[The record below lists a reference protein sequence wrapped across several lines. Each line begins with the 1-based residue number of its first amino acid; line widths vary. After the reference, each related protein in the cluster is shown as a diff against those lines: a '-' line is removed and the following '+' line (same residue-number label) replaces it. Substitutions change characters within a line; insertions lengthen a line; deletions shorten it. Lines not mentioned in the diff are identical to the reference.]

1 MYHYI
6 WERPNWTEFRWQT
19 DKLLLL
25 LGECRLLQGK
35 LLSKVADLGFS
46 LGHQA
51 QAEILAEETLKTAA
65 IEGETLDMKAV
76 RSSVARKLGLPT
88 AGLPVD
94 RHVDG
99 LVSVLL
105 DATQNYDQPFTEE
118 RLCGWQA
125 ALFPTGYSGMH
136 RIRVGQWR
144 GDEPMRV
151 VSGPVGRETVHFE
164 APPADRIA
172 AEVRQFFA
180 WWGESRG
187 KVEGVLRAAIAHFRF
202 VTIHPFE
209 DGNGRIARALTDMAM
224 SQDDRQPMRYYS
236 LSSQI
241 MAERE
246 AYYDVLERCQKG
258 DGEITEWLSWFLGC
272 FSRAIRRSEGLLS
285 AVLDKAA
292 FWKMHA
298 HVPLSE
304 RQRKVVN
311 RLLDAGRGGFAGGLT
326 TRKYAALADVS
337 RATAFRELAQLL
349 ELGII
354 KQNPGK
360 GRSTSYDLTWPEE
373 AEG

>member
-1 MYHYI
+1 MHLYI

-76 RSSVARKLGLPT
+76 RSSVARKLGLPS

-105 DATQNYDQPFTEE
+105 DATQDYDQPLTEE

-136 RIRVGQWR
+136 RIRVGEWR

-172 AEVRQFFA
+172 AEVRQFLA
-180 WWGESRG
+180 WWEESRG

-209 DGNGRIARALTDMAM
+209 DGNGRIARALTDIAM
-224 SQDDRQPMRYYS
+224 SQDDRQPMRYYT

-246 AYYDVLERCQKG
+246 AYYDILERCQKG
-258 DGEITEWLSWFLGC
+258 AGEITEWLSWFLGC
-272 FSRAIRRSEGLLS
+272 FSRAIQRSEGLLS
-285 AVLDKAA
+285 VVLDKAA

-311 RLLDAGRGGFAGGLT
+311 RLLDAGEGGFEGGLT
-326 TRKYAALADVS
+326 TRKYASLADVS
-337 RATAFRELAQLL
+337 RATAFRELDQLL

-360 GRSTSYDLTWPEE
+360 GRSTSYDLNWPEE
-373 AEG
+373 G